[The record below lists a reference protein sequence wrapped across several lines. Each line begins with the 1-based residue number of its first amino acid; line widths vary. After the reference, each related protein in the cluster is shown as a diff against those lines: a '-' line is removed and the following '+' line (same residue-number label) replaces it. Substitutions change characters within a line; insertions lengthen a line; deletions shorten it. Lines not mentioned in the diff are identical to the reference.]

1 MKEDGSKRTG
11 FDILAFPDVSCKDLE
26 ALIPELSDLD
36 IPTRVQLE
44 RDALYAHYILRQ
56 ERDVEALKRDENQIL
71 PPDMSFEDISGLSNE
86 LKAKLQQE
94 RPANL
99 AQAARIDGMTPAA
112 LALVLAKV
120 RQAGRAKRAL

>member
-1 MKEDGSKRTG
+1 MRETG
-11 FDILAFPDVSCKDLE
+11 LLE

-86 LKAKLQQE
+86 LKAKLQQA

-120 RQAGRAKRAL
+120 RQVDRAKRAL